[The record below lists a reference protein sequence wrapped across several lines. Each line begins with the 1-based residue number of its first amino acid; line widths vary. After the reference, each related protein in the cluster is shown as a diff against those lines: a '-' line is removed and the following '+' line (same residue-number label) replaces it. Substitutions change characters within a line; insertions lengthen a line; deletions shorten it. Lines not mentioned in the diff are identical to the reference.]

1 MSAMADSERSTAVP
15 FVPWLRSVQHALSLR
30 AMLAVLAICV
40 SACAM
45 QERIILLPE
54 PGGGPTSLAVN
65 QGDHEV
71 LLDRPYAATDLTIA
85 NPWAYQATPDEVR
98 TAFGAALAA
107 QPEHASHFTLYFI
120 ENSDE
125 LTDQSKVTLDEVF
138 ANLAKR
144 PVRDVV
150 VVGHTDTVGSDEA
163 NDILAR
169 KRASTV
175 KAMLV
180 SRGVPADDIVA
191 IGRGKRQLLV
201 PTPDGVA
208 EPKNRRVEIVVR

>member
-1 MSAMADSERSTAVP
+1 
-15 FVPWLRSVQHALSLR
+15 
-30 AMLAVLAICV
+30 
-40 SACAM
+40 M

-54 PGGGPTSLAVN
+54 PGGGPTSLAVH
-65 QGDHEV
+65 QGNHDV
-71 LLDRPYAATDLTIA
+71 LLDHAYAAADLTIA
-85 NPWAYQATPDEVR
+85 NPWPYQATPEEVR
-98 TAFGAALAA
+98 GTFGAALAA

-125 LTDQSKVTLDEVF
+125 LTDTSKGTLDEVF

-163 NDILAR
+163 NDLLAR

-180 SRGVPADDIVA
+180 SRGVPAEDIVA
-191 IGRGKRQLLV
+191 IGRGKRQLLI
-201 PTPDGVA
+201 PTADGVA
-208 EPKNRRVEIVVR
+208 EPRNRRVEIVVR

>member
-1 MSAMADSERSTAVP
+1 MSFASA
-15 FVPWLRSVQHALSLR
+15 LRRVQHARSLR
-30 AMLAVLAICV
+30 GMLAVLAICV
-40 SACAM
+40 NACAM

-54 PGGGPTSLAVN
+54 PGGGPTSLAVD
-65 QGDHEV
+65 QGGREV

-85 NPWAYQATPDEVR
+85 NPWPYQATPEEVR
-98 TAFGAALAA
+98 GTFGAALAA
-107 QPEHASHFTLYFI
+107 QPEHATHFTLYFI

-125 LTDQSKVTLDEVF
+125 LTDKSKVMLDEVF

-169 KRASTV
+169 KRANTV

-180 SRGVPADDIVA
+180 SRGVPAEDVVA

-201 PTPDGVA
+201 PTPDRTA
-208 EPKNRRVEIVVR
+208 EPLNRRVEIVVR

>member
-1 MSAMADSERSTAVP
+1 MADSERS
-15 FVPWLRSVQHALSLR
+15 RSVSFAPRLRRAQHALPLR
-30 AMLAVLAICV
+30 GMLAVLAICL

-54 PGGGPTSLAVN
+54 PGGGPTSLAVH
-65 QGDHEV
+65 QGDHDV
-71 LLDRPYAATDLTIA
+71 LLDHAYAATDLTIA
-85 NPWAYQATPDEVR
+85 NPWSYQATPDEVR
-98 TAFGAALAA
+98 GTFGAALAA

-125 LTDQSKVTLDEVF
+125 LTAASKVTLDEVF
-138 ANLAKR
+138 ADLAKR
-144 PVRDVV
+144 PVRDIV

-163 NDILAR
+163 NDVLAR
-169 KRASTV
+169 KRANTM

-180 SRGVPADDIVA
+180 SRGVPAEDIVA
-191 IGRGKRQLLV
+191 IGRGKRQLLI
-201 PTPDGVA
+201 PTADGVA